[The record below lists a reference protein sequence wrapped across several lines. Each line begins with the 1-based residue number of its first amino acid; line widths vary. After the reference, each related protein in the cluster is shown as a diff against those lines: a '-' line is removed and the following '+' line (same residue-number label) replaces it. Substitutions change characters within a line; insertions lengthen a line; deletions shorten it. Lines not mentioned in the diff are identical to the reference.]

1 MSMIDY
7 FHSPTIINW
16 NLDNQGNPVSVT
28 IENETKQVVNG
39 KIPLDGIPDEQYRVF
54 IDNMFEIDIRDKID
68 SPEKFKCDYT
78 HGVLYFS
85 QELNGQSININKYYS
100 KGHFFIPASRVWV
113 KLSVDGEVIQTM
125 DGAFDILD
133 EQSNDISA
141 LQNVRIHEGAD
152 KPNDTK
158 FWYDEDDTSVITR
171 G

>member
-1 MSMIDY
+1 MIDY

-100 KGHFFIPASRVWV
+100 KGQFFIPASRVWV
-113 KLSVDGEVIQTM
+113 KLSVDDEVIQTM
-125 DGAFDILD
+125 DGAFDVLD
-133 EQSNDISA
+133 GQSNDISA
-141 LQNVRIHEGAD
+141 LQNVRIYEGTT
-152 KPNDTK
+152 KPTDTR
-158 FWYDEDDTSVITR
+158 FWYDKDDISIITR
-171 G
+171 DK